1 MNSRKE
7 TILWAMASMKQGNSS
22 KDTHNQHSYG
32 MYEIHNIAHSHEPFS
47 KPKVGTMLIM
57 SIYDAV
63 HILLPLEGLRP
74 DRRQA

>member
-1 MNSRKE
+1 M
-7 TILWAMASMKQGNSS
+7 LWATASMKQGDSN

-32 MYEIHNIAHSHEPFS
+32 MHEIHSIAHSHEPLS
-47 KPKVGTMLIM
+47 KPKVGTVLIM

-74 DRRQA
+74 DRREA